1 VSEMS
6 KLSKSPIVFTGV
18 GIGQISAEADDEFL
32 FDCFIDHPAL
42 TQMKD
47 PASPKMILLG
57 STGVG
62 KTAILRMIERTSSRV
77 HSIELDELSLGYI
90 GNSNVI
96 AFLNSLDV
104 SIDHFLQAMWKHV
117 ICIEYIKLRYNTN
130 TQQKSSNFFSK
141 LKERFVSDPAKQ
153 KALKYLEKWETK
165 FWVSFDETAKEITK
179 ALETEI
185 SLKFGAELDRFLTD
199 AGFVKKLSLEKK
211 SQLQQRLKEYVNA
224 DQLSDL
230 AHVIRL
236 LADYDV
242 DAKATNYVLID
253 RLDDNWADD
262 SVRYQLIRSLI
273 EALKSMR
280 RISDL
285 KVIVSLRS
293 DLMEKVILETKEN
306 GFQSEKYEDYV
317 ARLTW
322 SADQLKEL
330 VNKRINFLFRRKY
343 TRENIFFEDIFI
355 EKVHKEKAFNYLLE
369 RTLYRPRDIISF
381 VNGCFLAAKGKTQV
395 GQSEVT
401 TAEGIYSQGRLDA
414 LFDEWRSVYPGVEPS
429 VRILAGRRESFSISE
444 LNTSQLPNELVS
456 LFYEDNRFSRDPIY
470 DLLDEATSSS
480 GDGLVFRILTE
491 LIERLHLIGV
501 VGVNT
506 GPTQPFQWFY
516 KSQRKIGRSNLK
528 SDSKIR
534 IHPMIH
540 SALAIR

>member
-1 VSEMS
+1 MS
-6 KLSKSPIVFTGV
+6 KLSKSPIIFTGI
-18 GIGQISAEADDEFL
+18 GIGQISAEADNEFL

-42 TQMKD
+42 AQMKD

-62 KTAILRMIERTSSRV
+62 KTAILRMIEKSANRV

-117 ICIEYIKLRYNTN
+117 ICIEYIKLRYNTD
-130 TQQKSSNFFSK
+130 TQQKSSNFFQR

-165 FWVSFDETAKEITK
+165 FWVSFDETAKE
-179 ALETEI
+179 
-185 SLKFGAELDRFLTD
+185 LDRFIAD
-199 AGFVKKLSLEKK
+199 AGFIKKLSTEKK

-242 DAKATNYVLID
+242 DVKATNYVLID
-253 RLDDNWADD
+253 RLDENWADE

-306 GFQSEKYEDYV
+306 GFQSEKYEDYIT
-317 ARLTW
+317 RITW

-330 VNKRINFLFRRKY
+330 INKRVNFLFRRKY
-343 TRENIFFEDIFI
+343 TRDNIFFDDIFI
-355 EKVHKEKAFNYLLE
+355 EKVHKEKAFTYLIE
-369 RTLYRPRDIISF
+369 RTLFRPRDIISF
-381 VNGCFLAAKGKTQV
+381 VNGCLLAAKGKTLI

-401 TAEGIYSQGRLDA
+401 SAERVYSQGRLDA

-429 VRILAGRRESFSISE
+429 VRILTGRRESFSFSE
-444 LNTSQLPNELVS
+444 LNTSQLPNDLVS
-456 LFYEDNRFSRDPIY
+456 LFYEDNRFTRDPIY
-470 DLLDEATSSS
+470 SLLDEATSGA
-480 GDGLVFRILTE
+480 GDVLVVRILTE

-501 VGVNT
+501 LGVNT

-516 KSQRKIGRSNLK
+516 KSQRKIGRASLK
-528 SDSKIR
+528 PDSKIR
-534 IHPMIH
+534 IHPMVH